1 MSPAQQTVYSHGS
14 KVAHPIGGLC
24 EHFFHFLALIYQET
38 HTVGFPLVVLRTEK
52 CAKNKLGFFEPVP
65 SVLMNGLSTTIPS
78 VWFCKRTLNR
88 TCSNCLSARDR
99 HVPLCRLLWCTSYSS
114 LFWQERGWLSTYKLW
129 PSSVLN
135 FRSPYFRHC
144 NLKSG
149 HEVVVTSGYTMW
161 HYHSNRNC

>member
-88 TCSNCLSARDR
+88 TCPN
-99 HVPLCRLLWCTSYSS
+99 CTSAKRQRCTIYTLQAIIVHFLQ
-114 LFWQERGWLSTYKLW
+114 LFVLARGGWLPAYKLW
-129 PSSVLN
+129 PLSAFSNYHIHALN
-135 FRSPYFRHC
+135 FRSPYFILC
-144 NLKSG
+144 VS
-149 HEVVVTSGYTMW
+149 EV
-161 HYHSNRNC
+161 